1 MDISDIPREEDE
13 ETPSAGDVNSAAAQT
28 TTSGA
33 GGRPRK
39 EVPLNPQTQPD
50 NVCFYRVRGSN
61 MLSGKINPS
70 KVGVAFATG
79 VGLG

>member
-50 NVCFYRVRGSN
+50 NVCFYRVSKKKAIALKTSDDRG
-61 MLSGKINPS
+61 L
-70 KVGVAFATG
+70 
-79 VGLG
+79 L